1 MYREQNGL
9 FLVSINI
16 ARFIYLLAVTSDV
29 VWQQQILIFNTN
41 VYTYMWK
48 KSKIYSVCI
57 VKNVMFGVLIFL
69 TSGTILFDI
78 AHRIFELKQWRAI
91 LIYVTIV

>member
-16 ARFIYLLAVTSDV
+16 ARFIHLLAVTPGV
-29 VWQQQILIFNTN
+29 ARIINTN
-41 VYTYMWK
+41 VYTCMCRK
-48 KSKIYSVCI
+48 NKFYSVCI
-57 VKNVMFGVLIFL
+57 VENVMFGVLIFL

-78 AHRIFELKQWRAI
+78 AHRIFELKQ
-91 LIYVTIV
+91 

>member
-9 FLVSINI
+9 FLVSINS
-16 ARFIYLLAVTSDV
+16 V
-29 VWQQQILIFNTN
+29 ILIYSQAVIERHNLSINTN
-41 VYTYMWK
+41 VYTYMWR

-57 VKNVMFGVLIFL
+57 VENVMFGVLIFL

>member
-16 ARFIYLLAVTSDV
+16 ARFIHLLAVTPGV
-29 VWQQQILIFNTN
+29 VAVHNIIINTN
-41 VYTYMWK
+41 VYTYMCRK
-48 KSKIYSVCI
+48 NKFYSVCI
-57 VKNVMFGVLIFL
+57 VENVMFGVLIFL

-78 AHRIFELKQWRAI
+78 AHRIFELKQ
-91 LIYVTIV
+91 

>member
-29 VWQQQILIFNTN
+29 VWQKQILIFNTN

-57 VKNVMFGVLIFL
+57 VKNVMFGVLIFWQVEQYYSTL
-69 TSGTILFDI
+69 P
-78 AHRIFELKQWRAI
+78 
-91 LIYVTIV
+91 IVYLNWNNEGLSLYM

>member
-9 FLVSINI
+9 FLVSMNI

-29 VWQQQILIFNTN
+29 MFTHICVEKNKF
-41 VYTYMWK
+41 
-48 KSKIYSVCI
+48 YSVCI
-57 VKNVMFGVLIFL
+57 VENVMFGVLIFL